1 MEWEHPQMENRSI
14 LDLLPQKLH
23 SFTNINVCQEF
34 KWGFI
39 ALGEQHME
47 KVDFHKFI
55 FKQTIE
61 VQCEIDV
68 LNATAFTD

>member
-1 MEWEHPQMENRSI
+1 
-14 LDLLPQKLH
+14 
-23 SFTNINVCQEF
+23 
-34 KWGFI
+34 
-39 ALGEQHME
+39 ME

-68 LNATAFTD
+68 LSATAFTD